1 MSKEKGMV
9 LTTASIAFA
18 RFSEKNKLFV
28 VALLAMW
35 FLPVIATSTFPR
47 RSFSVLSTTGKKDE
61 TNSGQKEQRELGV
74 GGPSSFHCLPQV
86 SQTRYVPVSPE

>member
-28 VALLAMW
+28 VALLAMR
-35 FLPVIATSTFPR
+35 FYR
-47 RSFSVLSTTGKKDE
+47 
-61 TNSGQKEQRELGV
+61 
-74 GGPSSFHCLPQV
+74 
-86 SQTRYVPVSPE
+86 